1 MCGVGRQH
9 LGPFRHYLRRPFEL
23 LVFLRAHR
31 FADPIGR
38 ATGRDGKADLEQR
51 LADFRAE
58 VITMPGLPK
67 VPAAD
72 SIDVNA
78 DGKIVGLF

>member
-1 MCGVGRQH
+1 MRGVGGEH
-9 LGPFRHYLRRPFEL
+9 LVRLRHCFGRLLEF